1 MHVTKSFIIFMNK
14 ARTYRQYVKKYKL
27 FLRIYCTF
35 HEKYNQEKKSL
46 KRLLEGQLKK
56 KKGWED

>member
-1 MHVTKSFIIFMNK
+1 MNK

-56 KKGWED
+56 KKVGKIKVGNIRKSI